1 MKKGFSIVITSTSS
15 GNSKSFFL
23 SRKIFIFVI
32 SFVSV
37 VAIVFV
43 VSLVNY
49 SRIYYQA
56 LETVILK
63 RRNLEIEREFAKLQE
78 IKENLKIAEMN
89 NRKIKVLLGAE
100 KTPEEVQPE
109 INEVTTEYSKSL
121 RTPQKKEENIP
132 YLLPTIGH
140 ISRTYTAQHTGVDI
154 AAPRFTPVVA
164 AASGEVIATGWDG
177 VYGNYVLIEHDVN
190 YSTFYGHLYSVTVEP
205 QVKLISGAIIG
216 TVGSTGKST
225 SPHLHYEVRFQS
237 VAVDPLGYLPF
248 VLNIKE

>member
-1 MKKGFSIVITSTSS
+1 MKKGFSIVITSTGS
-15 GNSKSFFL
+15 GNSRSFFL
-23 SRKIFIFVI
+23 SRRIFIIVSSIVSVLVIVLVI
-32 SFVSV
+32 SL
-37 VAIVFV
+37 I
-43 VSLVNY
+43 NY

-78 IKENLKIAEMN
+78 IKENLKIAETN
-89 NRKIKVLLGAE
+89 NKRIKVLLGAE
-100 KTPEEVQPE
+100 KTPEEVKPE

-121 RTPQKKEENIP
+121 GIPQKKEENIP

-140 ISRTYTAQHTGVDI
+140 ISRLYSVQHKGVDI
-154 AAPRFTPVVA
+154 AAPRFTPIVV

-177 VYGNYVLIEHDVN
+177 IYGNYVLVKHDVN

-205 QVKLISGAIIG
+205 QSKIISGAIIG

-225 SPHLHYEVRFQS
+225 SPHLHYEVRFQNI
-237 VAVDPLGYLPF
+237 AVDPLGYLPF
-248 VLNIKE
+248 VMNIKE